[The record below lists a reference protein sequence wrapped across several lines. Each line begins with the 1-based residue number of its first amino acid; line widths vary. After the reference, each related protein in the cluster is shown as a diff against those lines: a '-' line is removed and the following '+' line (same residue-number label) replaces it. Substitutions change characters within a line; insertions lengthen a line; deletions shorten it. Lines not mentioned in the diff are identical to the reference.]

1 MWYNEYMKKLVA
13 VLFAILLPVL
23 ALVGCGKV
31 EKSVLFV
38 VPDGAPALSVASLMM
53 DECEFGGKTEYKVVS
68 STDIGNYFA
77 TKRADAGVLPLNLA
91 TKMTDYQIVSINT
104 FGNLYIV
111 GTSGQDITSLKGN
124 TLHVINLNNVVGLTI
139 RLMLNKCGIDYTMN
153 DLQGSSNNVVL
164 KGANASDLAGAFS
177 AGKIK
182 FAVVA
187 EPMCSKLMKMNL
199 NLKIIADVQELYGKY
214 PQSAMVVKK
223 GKFTVAQ
230 VDNLIAKMQKEV
242 SPADA
247 LEAVTVHLEKGVVSA
262 FTKDG
267 LTADVVARCNVGFMR
282 ASENKDFINDYI
294 EKIITLQ
301 ENSAQKLTDDRF
313 FA

>member
-1 MWYNEYMKKLVA
+1 MKKIVA
-13 VLFAILLPVL
+13 VSIAIVL
-23 ALVGCGKV
+23 SVFALVGCGKV

-53 DECEFGGKTEYKVVS
+53 DEYELDGETDYKVVS
-68 STDIGNYFA
+68 SEDIGNYFA

-124 TLHVINLNNVVGLTI
+124 TLHVINLNNVVGLTV

-153 DLQGSSNNVVL
+153 DLQASSNNVVL

-177 AGKIK
+177 AGKVE

-187 EPMCSKLMKMNL
+187 EPMCSKLMKINT
-199 NLKIIADVQELYGKY
+199 NLKILADVQELYGKY

-223 GKFTVAQ
+223 GRFTTAQ
-230 VDNLIAKMQKEV
+230 INGVIAKMKQKV
-242 SPADA
+242 S
-247 LEAVTVHLEKGVVSA
+247 VTDTFEIVTAHLERGVVSA

-267 LTADVVARCNVGFMR
+267 LTAEVVARCNVGFMR

-294 EKIITLQ
+294 DKIIALQ
-301 ENSAQKLTDDRF
+301 ENAAQKLTDDRF
-313 FA
+313 FV

>member
-1 MWYNEYMKKLVA
+1 MKKLVA